1 MILNDEAILSEMA
14 STIIEAAL
22 ISESLFL
29 SKAASKESFYD
40 AASMYDSINIAA
52 SNWQSQ

>member
-1 MILNDEAILSEMA
+1 MNDEAILSEMA
-14 STIIEAAL
+14 STIIEPAL